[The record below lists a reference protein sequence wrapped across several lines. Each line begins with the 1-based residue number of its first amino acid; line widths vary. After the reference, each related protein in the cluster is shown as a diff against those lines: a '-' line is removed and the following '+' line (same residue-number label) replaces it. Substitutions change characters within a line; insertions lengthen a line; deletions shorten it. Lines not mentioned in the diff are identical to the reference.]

1 MAFCHRYLLFCFVDW
16 VFVTVSCVLLYGL
29 RVPPTQERFTSVT
42 VFFLRFLM
50 LCVLDIRFAGLPLVT
65 SSFSAFFYNLRA

>member
-1 MAFCHRYLLFCFVDW
+1 ML
-16 VFVTVSCVLLYGL
+16 CVLFL
-29 RVPPTQERFTSVT
+29 RFAALPLVT
-42 VFFLRFLM
+42 VFFLRFFM